1 MAEDLGARP
10 DAEVDGFDEVD
21 EAALALLDASRV
33 LMGITLRAVAASPVP
48 LTVPQHRLLVVISVR
63 GPQRIGALAAD
74 LGVNQSNA
82 SRLVDRLVDQGLLAR
97 ASDPEDGRASLVSL
111 TDAGTAALDA
121 VNELR
126 LDQLRELVQ
135 DLSPTGRR
143 GLAGGL
149 RRLQGHQV

>member
-1 MAEDLGARP
+1 MGDDSQVPA
-10 DAEVDGFDEVD
+10 DADVD

-33 LMGITLRAVAASPVP
+33 LMGITLRAVASSPVP

-97 ASDPEDGRASLVSL
+97 STDPEDGRASVVSL
-111 TDAGTAALDA
+111 TEAGVAAYDGI
-121 VNELR
+121 NELR
-126 LDQLRELVQ
+126 LEQLRELVQ

-143 GLAGGL
+143 GLASGL
-149 RRLQGHQV
+149 RRLKGHQV

>member
-10 DAEVDGFDEVD
+10 DAEVDEVD

>member
-1 MAEDLGARP
+1 MAMDQGAGP
-10 DAEVDGFDEVD
+10 DAGAGVDEVD

-97 ASDPEDGRASLVSL
+97 ATDPEDGRASLVSL
-111 TDAGTAALDA
+111 TDAGTTALDV
-121 VNELR
+121 VNQLR
-126 LDQLRELVQ
+126 LEQLRELVQ

-143 GLAGGL
+143 GLASGL
-149 RRLQGHQV
+149 RRLKGHQA

>member
-1 MAEDLGARP
+1 VRVVDDSQVP
-10 DAEVDGFDEVD
+10 VDADIDG
-21 EAALALLDASRV
+21 AALALLEISRV
-33 LMGITLRAVAASPVP
+33 LMGITLRAVASSPVP

-97 ASDPEDGRASLVSL
+97 ATDPEDGRASLVSL
-111 TDAGTAALDA
+111 TEAGVAAYDGI
-121 VNELR
+121 NDLR
-126 LDQLRELVQ
+126 LEQLRELVQ

-143 GLAGGL
+143 GLASGL